1 MNKYLGIDIGGT
13 AVKMGIVD
21 ENGKLL
27 VSGEAPVAFDHYET
41 PILQTVLKESDIF
54 LKNNG
59 LRADDLSG
67 IGISATGQIDT
78 KNGIVAGSGGN
89 IRNWEGSNLKDAF
102 TQKFHLPV
110 TVINDANCVALGEK
124 WTGSA
129 KNAKDVIVL
138 TIGTGLGGG
147 IIVNDQILLGQS
159 GFGGEIGHFSIQKQG
174 LACTCNNK
182 GCFEQYASMTALVK
196 SVREYY
202 ETADPDYMC
211 KHPINGKNI
220 FESVRKGD
228 EAIIRIVDAWIH
240 DISAGIVSLVH
251 IFNPELIII
260 GGGVSV
266 QEELFI
272 AKLREEVM
280 KNIMPNFRRN
290 LQLRAATLGNNA
302 GMIGAVYYFIQNL
315 GTAGKYTTRQINLP
329 PV

>member
-21 ENGKLL
+21 ETGSLL
-27 VSGEAPVAFDHYET
+27 ISGEAPVAFDHYDT
-41 PILQTVLKESDIF
+41 PILQTVLKESEIF
-54 LKNNG
+54 LNKNNI
-59 LRADDLSG
+59 RPDDLYG
-67 IGISATGQIDT
+67 IGISATGQIDA

-102 TQKFHLPV
+102 MKKYHLPV

-159 GFGGEIGHFSIQKQG
+159 GFGGEIGHFSIHKEG
-174 LACTCNNK
+174 AACTCNNK
-182 GCFEQYASMTALVK
+182 GCFEQYASMTALVN
-196 SVREYY
+196 SVIKYY
-202 ETADPDYMC
+202 ETKDP
-211 KHPINGKNI
+211 KHISTYPINGKSI
-220 FESVRKGD
+220 FDSVKNGD
-228 EAIIRIVDAWIH
+228 EVITRIVDAWIH

-272 AKLREEVM
+272 AKLRNKVM
-280 KNIMPNFRRN
+280 ENIMPNFRTN
-290 LQLRAATLGNNA
+290 LDLRAAMLGNNA
-302 GMIGAVYYFIQNL
+302 GIIGAVYYLIKRLNE
-315 GTAGKYTTRQINLP
+315 
-329 PV
+329 

>member
-21 ENGKLL
+21 ETGSLL
-27 VSGEAPVAFDHYET
+27 ISGEAPVAFDHYDT
-41 PILQTVLKESDIF
+41 PILQTVLKESEIF
-54 LKNNG
+54 LNKNNI
-59 LRADDLSG
+59 RPDDLYG
-67 IGISATGQIDT
+67 IGISATGQIDA

-102 TQKFHLPV
+102 MKKYHLPV

-147 IIVNDQILLGQS
+147 IIVNDQILLGHS
-159 GFGGEIGHFSIQKQG
+159 GFGGEIGHFSIHKEG
-174 LACTCNNK
+174 AACTCNNK
-182 GCFEQYASMTALVK
+182 GCFEQYASMTALVN
-196 SVREYY
+196 SVIKYY
-202 ETADPDYMC
+202 ETKDPEHISTY
-211 KHPINGKNI
+211 PINGKSI
-220 FESVRKGD
+220 FDSVKKGN
-228 EAIIRIVDAWIH
+228 EVITRIVDAWIH

-272 AKLREEVM
+272 AKLRNEVM
-280 KNIMPNFRRN
+280 ENVMPNFRTN
-290 LQLRAATLGNNA
+290 LDLRAAMLGNNA
-302 GMIGAVYYFIQNL
+302 GIIGAVYYLIKRLNE
-315 GTAGKYTTRQINLP
+315 
-329 PV
+329 

>member
-21 ENGKLL
+21 ETGSLL
-27 VSGEAPVAFDHYET
+27 ISGEAPVAFDHYDT
-41 PILQTVLKESDIF
+41 PILQTVLKESEIF
-54 LKNNG
+54 LNKNNI
-59 LRADDLSG
+59 RPDDLYG
-67 IGISATGQIDT
+67 IGISATGQIDA

-102 TQKFHLPV
+102 MKKYHLPV

-147 IIVNDQILLGQS
+147 IIVNDQILLGHS
-159 GFGGEIGHFSIQKQG
+159 GFGGEIGHFSIPKDG
-174 LACTCNNK
+174 AACTCSNK
-182 GCFEQYASMTALVK
+182 GCFEQYASMTALVN
-196 SVREYY
+196 SVIKYY
-202 ETADPDYMC
+202 ETKDPEHISKY
-211 KHPINGKNI
+211 PINGKSI
-220 FESVRKGD
+220 FDSVKKGN
-228 EAIIRIVDAWIH
+228 EGITRIVDDWIH
-240 DISAGIVSLVH
+240 DISVGIVSLIH

-272 AKLREEVM
+272 AKLRNKVM
-280 KNIMPNFRRN
+280 ENAMPNFRTN
-290 LQLRAATLGNNA
+290 LDLRAAMLGNNA
-302 GMIGAVYYFIQNL
+302 GIIGAVYYLIKRLNE
-315 GTAGKYTTRQINLP
+315 
-329 PV
+329 

>member
-21 ENGKLL
+21 ETGSLL
-27 VSGEAPVAFDHYET
+27 ISGEAPVAFDHYDT
-41 PILQTVLKESDIF
+41 PILQTVLKESEIF
-54 LKNNG
+54 LNKNNI
-59 LRADDLSG
+59 RPDDLYG
-67 IGISATGQIDT
+67 IGISATGQIDA

-102 TQKFHLPV
+102 MKKYHLPV

-147 IIVNDQILLGQS
+147 IIVNDQILLGHS
-159 GFGGEIGHFSIQKQG
+159 GFGGEIGHFSIHKDG
-174 LACTCNNK
+174 AACTCSNK
-182 GCFEQYASMTALVK
+182 GCFEQYASMTALVN
-196 SVREYY
+196 SVIKYY
-202 ETADPDYMC
+202 ETKDPEHISKY
-211 KHPINGKNI
+211 PINGKSI
-220 FESVRKGD
+220 FDSVKKGN
-228 EAIIRIVDAWIH
+228 EGITRIVDDWIH
-240 DISAGIVSLVH
+240 DISVGIVSLIH

-272 AKLREEVM
+272 AKLRNKVM
-280 KNIMPNFRRN
+280 ENVMPNFRTN
-290 LQLRAATLGNNA
+290 LDLRAAMLGNNA
-302 GMIGAVYYFIQNL
+302 GIIGAVYYLIKRLNE
-315 GTAGKYTTRQINLP
+315 
-329 PV
+329 